1 MFDFLKN
8 KKGTPTSQIKPIGE
22 RKYLSCPFT
31 LAGVTFDNRQELIK
45 HLGAREELTIIKYN
59 YEGEDAFK
67 VLNKNNAQIGSIR
80 KSDIPK
86 LNEIYDNITK
96 VNVLGTSHFKNEDGN
111 NVFSCQVGVTY
122 YE

>member
-1 MFDFLKN
+1 MFNFFKT
-8 KKGTPTSQIKPIGE
+8 KKDTSTSQIKPIEE
-22 RKYLSCPFT
+22 RKCLSCPFT

-45 HLGAREELTIIKYN
+45 HLGLREELTIVKYD

-67 VLNKNNAQIGSIR
+67 VLNKNNEQIGSIR

-86 LNEIYDNITK
+86 MNDVYNNIKK
-96 VNVLGTSHFKNEDGN
+96 VNVLGTSHFTNEEGN
-111 NVFSCQVGVTY
+111 TVLSCQVGVTY